1 MSYSRE
7 VPCKPGTEVYFVSK
21 NTDTMRYG
29 VHRGVLSSYNITAS
43 GEFFTIMQD
52 GMDDEPE
59 FSKVVGHLDEF
70 ENFVFFGDDAKQR
83 AEELLHDFEEE
94 YDFDDEER

>member
-7 VPCKPGTEVYFVSK
+7 FPCKPGTEVYFVSK
-21 NTDTMRYG
+21 NTETMRYG
-29 VHRGVLSSYNITAS
+29 VHRGVLASYNMTAS
-43 GEFFTIMQD
+43 GEFFTIMHD
-52 GMDDEPE
+52 GLDDEPD
-59 FSKVVGHLDEF
+59 FGKVVGHLDEF

-94 YDFDDEER
+94 CDFDDEER